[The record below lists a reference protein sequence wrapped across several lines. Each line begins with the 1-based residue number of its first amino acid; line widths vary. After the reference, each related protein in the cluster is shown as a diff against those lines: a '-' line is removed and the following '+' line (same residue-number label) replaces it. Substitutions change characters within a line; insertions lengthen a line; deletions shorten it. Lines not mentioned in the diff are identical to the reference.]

1 MWPGSNTHYN
11 TPDYVIASNDSMRM
25 KQRMQVTV
33 DWLDLP
39 YNTRPQMITVYMPQL
54 EQEGH
59 REGSNKV
66 SRMFVFLNIDLLIYP
81 D

>member
-1 MWPGSNTHYN
+1 MWPGSSTHYN

-39 YNTRPQMITVYMPQL
+39 YNKRPQMITVYMPQL

-59 REGSNKV
+59 REGSRLTTILKKW
-66 SRMFVFLNIDLLIYP
+66 MLCYYK
-81 D
+81 